1 MMKTLRAEK
10 QSRNRKPICRVI
22 RVIRRIDTQE
32 YFARDGWT
40 TKPKEALS
48 FADSLEAAQAA
59 IEYELTGVE
68 VALRMSGSDSDLFSI
83 GLR

>member
-1 MMKTLRAEK
+1 MKTLTAHK
-10 QSRNRKPICRVI
+10 QRRNRKSICKVM

-32 YFARDGWT
+32 YFASDGWT

-48 FADSLEAAQAA
+48 FADSLQAAQAA

-68 VALRMSGSDSDLFSI
+68 IALRMFGADSDLFRI
-83 GLR
+83 ALR